1 MLAWES
7 LAFHPPIGAGT
18 EVVLAENFLGTAMIN
33 YRSQYQ
39 ECLPIQSIQHL
50 VVERMTM

>member
-18 EVVLAENFLGTAMIN
+18 EVVLAENFLATGMIN

-39 ECLPIQSIQHL
+39 EYLPNRSTQHL
-50 VVERMTM
+50 AVERMTM